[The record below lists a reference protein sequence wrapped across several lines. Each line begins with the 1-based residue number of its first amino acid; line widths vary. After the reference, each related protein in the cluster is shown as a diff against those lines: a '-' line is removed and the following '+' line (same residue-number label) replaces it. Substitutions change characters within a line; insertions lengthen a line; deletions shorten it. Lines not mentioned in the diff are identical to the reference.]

1 MRRRFSLIILV
12 GLIGLAGL
20 SGSAQGGETSCSDS
34 VDPDEIKAFVEQ
46 AREKSREQDITDS
59 EAVKKAMEKAR
70 EQAKTM
76 TIPEN
81 KHKEAGQKAAAET
94 NAVYRSQEFQ
104 DKVKG
109 YENWEDLVPGAK
121 KAKKEQK
128 EKGILADSEKV
139 YLFLSSSIP
148 AASFQGYMA
157 SLDGIPE
164 IIPAMYGIVGGLGK
178 EKKKERVAWWRKVLK
193 KDTSCQEPE
202 TPDKSPCDL
211 IKPSIA
217 INPQLFR
224 QYEIT
229 EAPALVYVS
238 GDEIYQVQGDVG
250 LHTLLEKVNQEA
262 KSPGMT
268 TLIARDRGSR

>member
-1 MRRRFSLIILV
+1 MRRRFSLIILA
-12 GLIGLAGL
+12 GLVGLAG
-20 SGSAQGGETSCSDS
+20 SVQGGETSYSDTVAS
-34 VDPDEIKAFVEQ
+34 DETKALVEQ
-46 AREKSREQDITDS
+46 AKEQSRKQDSTES

-81 KHKEAGQKAAAET
+81 KHKEAGQKAAEET

-109 YENWEDLVPGAK
+109 YENWEDLVPGAR

-157 SLDGIPE
+157 SLDGVPE
-164 IIPAMYGIVGGLGK
+164 IVPTMYGIVGGSGK
-178 EKKKERVAWWRKVLK
+178 GKKKERVAWWRKVLK
-193 KDTSCQEPE
+193 KDTTCKEPE

-211 IKPSIA
+211 IKPSVA
-217 INPQLFR
+217 IKPALFR

-229 EAPALVYVS
+229 EVPALVYVR

-250 LHTLLEKVNQEA
+250 LSALLEKVNQEA
-262 KSPGMT
+262 KSPMLT
-268 TLIARDRGSR
+268 VLIARISGSR

>member
-1 MRRRFSLIILV
+1 MV

-20 SGSAQGGETSCSDS
+20 ASRGETSCSDS
-34 VDPDEIKAFVEQ
+34 VDPDDIKAFVEQ
-46 AREKSREQDITDS
+46 AREKSLEQDITDS

-70 EQAKTM
+70 EQAKAM

-81 KHKEAGQKAAAET
+81 KHKEAGQKAAEET

-157 SLDGIPE
+157 SLDGAPE

-178 EKKKERVAWWRKVLK
+178 EKKKERVGWWRKVLK
-193 KDTSCQEPE
+193 KDYTCQYPE

-211 IKPSIA
+211 IKPNIA
-217 INPQLFR
+217 IKPQLFR

-229 EAPALVYVS
+229 EVPALVYVR
-238 GDEIYQVQGDVG
+238 GDEVYQVQGDVG
-250 LHTLLEKVNQEA
+250 LSTLLEKVNKVA

-268 TLIARDRGSR
+268 ALIARNRGSR